1 MGVGDVLENYLP
13 NTKLVAVEPAESPV
27 MSGGEPGLHGIQGIG
42 DGSKFMVD
50 LSRVSRVITISTDE
64 AKEMVSKLSKDFGL
78 FIGIS
83 GAANVLGSLKYAQ
96 ETNSKNIVTILCD
109 RGERYLS
116 CL

>member
-1 MGVGDVLENYLP
+1 
-13 NTKLVAVEPAESPV
+13 
-27 MSGGEPGLHGIQGIG
+27 
-42 DGSKFMVD
+42 MVD